1 MRGILRDEPAGE
13 LPKSSAK
20 LAIISL
26 SAKPKPDLFSDLFSE
41 APPVVGYFGGIAY
54 LCGIIN
60 DFKFRPAMAKE
71 NIKLHADCLADAQIP
86 DYAAQCPPAPEGE
99 LRMLSLF
106 SGCGG
111 MDLGFEGGFICHRR
125 SVPEGSPWIQEGVNG
140 DWVLLRRNRFSTVFA
155 NDILREAKIA
165 WANYMERFGKDP
177 AIYRFK
183 SIVDLVKKHQENE
196 KLIAAGTPRDEV
208 EAVFPENIDLVTGGF
223 PCQDF
228 SVAGKRAGFDSG
240 KMHDGSKREGDV
252 PSEETRG
259 KLYFWMKQVID
270 IVKPKVF
277 VAENVKGLVS
287 LGEAKEI
294 IQRDFSGAD
303 GNGYIVL
310 DPQVLH
316 AGDYGVPETRERVIF
331 IGIRKSALRPEVRA
345 EYERTGELPANPYP
359 APTHSHTGSAP
370 GLLQPVS
377 CREVFASLLEPEKS
391 ADLSQ
396 RNYSRAKYM
405 GSHCQGQSEI
415 AIDGLGPT
423 IRSEHHGNIEY
434 RRLSAEHGGA
444 MADELARGL
453 AERRMTPR
461 ECALIQTFPP
471 DYTFVTP
478 ASEGSAKFGLSPSGA
493 YKVIGNAVPPM
504 LAYNI
509 ARRLQEVWPL
519 YFG

>member
-1 MRGILRDEPAGE
+1 
-13 LPKSSAK
+13 
-20 LAIISL
+20 
-26 SAKPKPDLFSDLFSE
+26 
-41 APPVVGYFGGIAY
+41 
-54 LCGIIN
+54 
-60 DFKFRPAMAKE
+60 MAKD
-71 NIKLHADCLADAQIP
+71 NISLHADCLAALQIP
-86 DYAAQCPPAPEGE
+86 DYAEQCPPVAGE
-99 LRMLSLF
+99 LRVLSLF

-125 SVPEGSPWIQEGVNG
+125 SVPPGSPWIQEAVAP

-155 NDILREAKIA
+155 NDILKEAKAA
-165 WANYMERFGKDP
+165 WCDYMERFGKDP
-177 AIYRFK
+177 AIYRFR
-183 SIVDLVKKHQENE
+183 SIVELVKEHQ
-196 KLIAAGTPRDEV
+196 AGVPG
-208 EAVFPENIDLVTGGF
+208 VFPAEIDLVTGGF

-240 KMHDGSKREGDV
+240 KMHDGSRREGDE

-294 IQRDFSGAD
+294 IQRDFSGAA

-310 DPQVLH
+310 DPKVLH

-331 IGIRKSALRPEVRA
+331 IGIRKEALLPEVRA
-345 EYERTGELPANPYP
+345 EYERSGQLPADPYP
-359 APTHSHTGSAP
+359 APTHSHASRVAE
-370 GLLQPVS
+370 GLLPPVS
-377 CREVFASLLEPEKS
+377 CREVFASLREPEETT
-391 ADLSQ
+391 DLSQ
-396 RNYSRAKYM
+396 RYYSKAKYM

-434 RRLSAEHGGA
+434 RRLSAEHGGT
-444 MADELARGL
+444 MADELASGL
-453 AERRMTPR
+453 RERRLTPR

-471 DYTFVTP
+471 DYPFVTP
-478 ASEGSAKFGLSPSGA
+478 AAEGSAKFGVSPSGA

-509 ARRLQEVWPL
+509 ARRLQEIWPI